1 MESLLFLDLVP
12 LIKVSTHVSSK
23 TTTMEQRKPQLL
35 QVKQSLYRSK
45 LSNGGVSTRK
55 HFGGDCIHEGS
66 LDLAK

>member
-12 LIKVSTHVSSK
+12 LIKASTHVSLK

-35 QVKQSLYRSK
+35 QVKQLLYKSK
-45 LSNGGVSTRK
+45 LCNGGVSTRK
-55 HFGGDCIHEGS
+55 HFGSDCIHEGS